1 MSPELVVRMVP
12 MPVDSGSADSGP
24 TDTGPAGPVPADL
37 TSNDRLPPTQLTP
50 TQLPSTQLPSV
61 QQPIDAG
68 LMAIMIRHEGWR
80 THPYSDSVGKL
91 TIGVGR
97 NLTDRGLA
105 ADEIALLLAND
116 LALARQDCLTLFG
129 QSFRNATP
137 VRQHALLSMAFNLG
151 LPRLAGFRRMRRA
164 ILSGDW
170 EQAAR
175 EAKDSRW
182 ARQVGGRSDE
192 IATWLTRG

>member
-1 MSPELVVRMVP
+1 
-12 MPVDSGSADSGP
+12 MPADSGLADSGP
-24 TDTGPAGPVPADL
+24 ADTGAAGPVPADL
-37 TSNDRLPPTQLTP
+37 TSNDRLPPTQLSP
-50 TQLPSTQLPSV
+50 TQ
-61 QQPIDAG
+61 QPVDAA
-68 LMAIMIRHEGWR
+68 LTAIMIRHEGWQ
-80 THPYSDSVGKL
+80 THPYTDSVGKL

-151 LPRLAGFRRMRRA
+151 LPRLAAFRRMRRA

-175 EAKDSRW
+175 EARDSRW
-182 ARQVGGRSDE
+182 ARQIGGRSDE